1 MLHYIILFLALTVT
15 YLVQKNRK
23 LLKHILEV
31 TENSRNKEKNMFDKR
46 ENHRVKQGLNTE
58 TFALDKDIIVYDDW
72 TKELQLVVFNKNADN
87 FPFLVTVKED
97 VNLEEATK
105 LFKNMKAHYNK
116 GGRLYVISDG
126 ENQKQD

>member
-1 MLHYIILFLALTVT
+1 MLHYIILFLALTVI

-58 TFALDKDIIVYDDW
+58 TFALDKDIIVYDD
-72 TKELQLVVFNKNADN
+72 
-87 FPFLVTVKED
+87 
-97 VNLEEATK
+97 
-105 LFKNMKAHYNK
+105 
-116 GGRLYVISDG
+116 
-126 ENQKQD
+126 